1 MAKLRIAMIA
11 GESSGD
17 ILGSGLIK
25 ALKRHFPDAQFEGI
39 GGDLMCAEGFKS
51 YVPMETLSVMGLVEV
66 LGRLPELLK
75 LRKKL
80 IQDFLKAP
88 PDIFIGI
95 DAPDFNLHI
104 ERSLKAADILTVH
117 YVSPSVWA
125 WKRKR
130 IYTIKESVD
139 LLLALFPFEPDCYQ
153 ATGQRVVFV
162 GHPLAD
168 TVLQEQSALTQVRL
182 QGRTE
187 GKYPVVALLPG
198 SRSAEIKYLAKPFLE
213 ASRLLKKQYPD
224 IEFILPAANQ
234 KRYDVLKKLID
245 QKYGDLDIRL
255 TLKHSR
261 EALAIADVVLIASG
275 TATLEATLLKKPMV
289 VAYKMSPLTYAIYSR
304 MLKTPYVSLPNI
316 LAGEALVPEILQGD
330 VTATKLAQEVEHILE
345 DKVYQQTLTLRFEDI
360 FNEVCKNADECAAT
374 AVKALLDERVK

>member
-39 GGDLMCAEGFKS
+39 GGDLMCAEGFKN

-88 PDIFIGI
+88 PDVFIGI

-104 ERSLKAADILTVH
+104 ERSLKEAHIPTVH

-125 WKRKR
+125 WKQKR

-168 TVLQEQSALTQVRL
+168 TILQEKSELAQVRL
-182 QGRTE
+182 QGRKE

-330 VTATKLAQEVEHILE
+330 VTATKLAQEVERILE
-345 DKVYQQTLTLRFEDI
+345 DKVYQQTLTLRFEEI
-360 FNEVCKNADECAAT
+360 FNEVCKNADECAAA

>member
-11 GESSGD
+11 GETSGD

-88 PDIFIGI
+88 PDVFIGI

-104 ERSLKAADILTVH
+104 ERSLKEAHIPTVH

-125 WKRKR
+125 WKQKR

-168 TVLQEQSALTQVRL
+168 TILQGKSELAQVRL
-182 QGRTE
+182 QGRKE

-198 SRSAEIKYLAKPFLE
+198 SRGSEIKYLAKPFLE
-213 ASRLLKKQYPD
+213 ASRLLKQQYPNVD
-224 IEFILPAANQ
+224 FILPAANQ
-234 KRYDVLKKLID
+234 KRYDVLSKLID
-245 QKYGDLDIRL
+245 QEYDELDIRL

-289 VAYKMSPLTYAIYSR
+289 VAYKMSPLTYAVYSR
-304 MLKTPYVSLPNI
+304 MLKTPYISLPNI
-316 LAGEALVPEILQGD
+316 LAGEALVPEILQSD
-330 VTATKLAQEVEHILE
+330 VTAARLAQEVEHILE
-345 DKVYQQTLTLRFEDI
+345 DSVYRDMLALRFEEI
-360 FNEVCKNADECAAT
+360 FNEVCKNADESAA
-374 AVKALLDERVK
+374 AAIKVLLDERAK